1 MVMEQTRRH
10 PASLLSLIGGT
21 PLVELG
27 HLSPKEGVR
36 IFAKLEGQ
44 NPSGSIKDRIV
55 LAMVERAEQSAD
67 LNPGDTI
74 VEASSG
80 NTAIALALV
89 AKQKGYSVRVVIP
102 GEVAPSIGDLLDLYG
117 TEVIWCEPRAGM
129 KGAIDLARDLGR
141 SPGCHYLGQFE
152 NRINLDTHYWNTGA
166 EIVRDLQRV
175 DVFVAGIGTGGTI
188 TGVSRRL
195 RETHPGVNVIGVE
208 PRLGEALQGLRSLS
222 EGYVPP
228 LLDLSQLNRR
238 FLVDNATAI
247 QTAHTIIEKE
257 GILAG
262 ISSGATL
269 YAALRVAREMEQG
282 NIVVM
287 FSDGGWKYLP
297 ARPWA
302 AAREGSEALDETHWW

>member
-1 MVMEQTRRH
+1 MTEKTQKQ

-21 PLVELG
+21 PLVELS

-55 LAMVERAEQSAD
+55 LAMVERAEQCGD
-67 LNPGDTI
+67 LSPGDTI

-89 AKQKGYSVRVVIP
+89 GKQKGYSVRVVIP
-102 GEVAPSIGDLLDLYG
+102 GEVAPSIGDLLDLYS
-117 TEVIWCEPRAGM
+117 TEVVWCEPQAGM
-129 KGAIDLARDLGR
+129 KGAIDLAVKLGSGR
-141 SPGCHYLGQFE
+141 GCHYLGQFD
-152 NRINLDTHYWNTGA
+152 NRINLDTHYQNTGE
-166 EIVRDLQRV
+166 EIVRDLSEV

-188 TGVSRRL
+188 MGVSRRL
-195 RETHPGVNVIGVE
+195 RESHPRVAIVGVE

-228 LLDLSQLNRR
+228 LLDLGQLNRR

-247 QTAHTIIEKE
+247 ETAHTIVEKE
-257 GILAG
+257 GFLAG

-269 YAALRVAREMEQG
+269 HAALRVAQEMEQG

-302 AAREGSEALDETHWW
+302 AAREGAEALDETHWW

>member
-1 MVMEQTRRH
+1 VTTV
-10 PASLLSLIGGT
+10 PTALNLIGNT
-21 PLVELG
+21 PLVELPR
-27 HLSPKEGVR
+27 LSPKKGVR

-55 LAMVERAEQSAD
+55 LAMVEEAERRGD
-67 LNPGDTI
+67 LRPGDTI

-89 AKQKGYSVRVVIP
+89 AKQKGYLVRVIIP

-117 TEVIWCEPRAGM
+117 AQITWCEPRAGM
-129 KGAIDLARDLGR
+129 KGAIDLARDLAHA
-141 SPGCHYLGQFE
+141 PGFHYLGQFD
-152 NRINLDTHYWNTGA
+152 NRLNLETHYRTTGL
-166 EIVRDLQRV
+166 EIARALPSV
-175 DVFVAGIGTGGTI
+175 DFLVAGIGTGGTI
-188 TGVSRRL
+188 MGVARRL
-195 RETHPGVNVIGVE
+195 REGNSQLKVIGVE
-208 PRLGEALQGLRSLS
+208 PRMGEALQGLRSLS

-228 LLDLSQLNRR
+228 LLDLQQLDRR
-238 FLVDNATAI
+238 FLVDSATAI
-247 QTAHTIIEKE
+247 QASHRIVDRE

-262 ISSGATL
+262 VSSGATL
-269 YAALRVAREMEQG
+269 HAALRVAGDIDQG

-297 ARPWA
+297 ARPWD